1 MGESTTEFEPS
12 TLLEAIRFFSDPA
25 TCTRYLAERRWPD
38 GPVCPKCGGK
48 QHSYLSTRF
57 LWKCRECK
65 KQFSV
70 KVGTIFEDSPLGLDK
85 WLPAVWLLTSSRTGV
100 SSMELHRSIG
110 VTQKT
115 AWFMAHRIRLAL
127 QSGSFNKAAGRVEVD
142 ETFIG
147 QKARNMHKNVKARK
161 ITGTGGKDK
170 TMVVGVLE
178 RGGTVRT
185 TVVDSRKKHV
195 LQTHVKT
202 NVEMGAELFTDALK
216 SYEGL
221 GEDYLHQIVDHAVEY
236 VKGNVHTNGM
246 ENFWSHLK
254 RTIYGTYIFV
264 MPFHLFRCLD
274 KQSFR
279 FNNRDMTDALRFRL
293 SLRTV
298 TGRRLTYKEVTRKT
312 IHTCRPQA

>member
-1 MGESTTEFEPS
+1 MGESATQFEPR
-12 TLLEAIRFFSDPA
+12 TLVEAIRFFSDPA
-25 TCTRYLAERRWPD
+25 VCVHYLAERRWPD

-70 KVGTIFEDSPLGLDK
+70 KAGTIFEDSPLGLDK

-115 AWFMAHRIRLAL
+115 AWFMMHRIRYAM
-127 QSGSFNKAAGRVEVD
+127 QTGSFNKACGQVEVD

-147 QKARNMHKNVKARK
+147 QKARNMHKAVRSRK

-185 TVVDSRKKHV
+185 TVIESRKKQT

-202 NVEMGAELFTDALK
+202 HVEPGAELFTDALK

-221 GEDYLHQIVDHAVEY
+221 NAEYVHQIVDHAVEY
-236 VKGNVHTNGM
+236 VKGHVHTNGM

-264 MPFHLFRCLD
+264 MPFHLFRYLD
-274 KQSFR
+274 EQTFR
-279 FNNRDMTDALRFRL
+279 FNNRDMDDAMRFRL

-298 TGRRLTYKEVTRKT
+298 SGRRLTYKQLTGKT
-312 IHTCRPQA
+312 PHTCRPTV